1 MLYKDFKA
9 QISSRKCDTDK
20 FISGIN
26 LIIIGFAKKLI
37 LADSF
42 GLCLSKIRLNN
53 IDSITAIGIL
63 ILYMLQIY
71 YDFAGYSDIAIGVS
85 KLFGFEFKE
94 NFNFP
99 YRSKSISEFWRRW
112 HISLGT
118 WFRTYIYF
126 PLGGSR
132 AGLKRTLFN
141 LGVVFALTG
150 IWHGAGWNY
159 IIWGA
164 INGGFAILERVIKDK
179 PFYVKTPN
187 FVKYIVTMLIVMS
200 FWQLFKYENLNDVG
214 NVFKI
219 AFGINTFDV
228 IPNTWQYYYDS
239 QIITLAVIGIFGATV
254 LGSPKIKMLQAKI
267 VTSKIGYVVEEIIL
281 LAIFILA
288 VLFMINSA
296 YSPFIYFQY

>member
-1 MLYKDFKA
+1 M
-9 QISSRKCDTDK
+9 
-20 FISGIN
+20 
-26 LIIIGFAKKLI
+26 
-37 LADSF
+37 
-42 GLCLSKIRLNN
+42 
-53 IDSITAIGIL
+53 
-63 ILYMLQIY
+63 
-71 YDFAGYSDIAIGVS
+71 
-85 KLFGFEFKE
+85 
-94 NFNFP
+94 
-99 YRSKSISEFWRRW
+99 
-112 HISLGT
+112 
-118 WFRTYIYF
+118 
-126 PLGGSR
+126 
-132 AGLKRTLFN
+132 
-141 LGVVFALTG
+141 VFALTG